1 MKEKGHRVHEMV
13 VPSVVKAVV
22 GNRLARANSAS
33 HGPRVSKERSN
44 PKENPKVPK
53 LPQACTIVKPRRDN
67 FRSH

>member
-33 HGPRVSKERSN
+33 HGPRVRSKERTVRKGVIQRKIQRFQSCHR
-44 PKENPKVPK
+44 
-53 LPQACTIVKPRRDN
+53 LAQ
-67 FRSH
+67 